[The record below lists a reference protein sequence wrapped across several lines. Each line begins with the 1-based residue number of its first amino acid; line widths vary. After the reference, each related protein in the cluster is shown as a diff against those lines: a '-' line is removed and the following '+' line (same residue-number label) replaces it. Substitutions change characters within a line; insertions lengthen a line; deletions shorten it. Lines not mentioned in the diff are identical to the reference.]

1 MEVDKVINY
10 LLIGNLLS
18 GKVIY
23 EMSNSIDP
31 KTLYEANLIFNNFQ
45 KKKHHNLNTQ
55 IECFTISIFIDNIIM
70 IVKTDDVYPIERN
83 FELFKKIKKSIPD
96 LCELSLDWNLNLYKQ
111 SLNEKITKIIYDY
124 FNDIN
129 NSRKV
134 LNTMSYIKNNAN
146 SIIEEESDENIDY
159 SSNSSQNGINKKN
172 KNNKR
177 NSLISN
183 SIIGDK
189 ISLKDIKLDKTVY
202 LKKNKSKIF
211 NDKNKKVNIN
221 LIDDSEENKTNMY
234 KSLIQSSSLVK
245 INNNNNDNIKT
256 PNTINETHITN
267 KYVNDMK
274 DIVWKI
280 TCCKRVIC
288 FFIVLFIIIVCVVI
302 PLIIKYSYSY

>member
-1 MEVDKVINY
+1 MQVEKVINY

-23 EMSNSIDP
+23 EMSNTIDP
-31 KTLYEANLIFNNFQ
+31 KTLYEANLIFNNYQ
-45 KKKHHNLNTQ
+45 KKKHHTLNTK

-83 FELFKKIKKSIPD
+83 FELFKKIKKSLPD
-96 LCELSLDWNLNLYKQ
+96 LSELSLDWNLNLYKQ

-134 LNTMSYIKNNAN
+134 LNTMSYIKNDVSN
-146 SIIEEESDENIDY
+146 IIEEESDENKID
-159 SSNSSQNGINKKN
+159 SSNSSQNGANKKN
-172 KNNKR
+172 GNNKR

-211 NDKNKKVNIN
+211 NEKNKKVSIN
-221 LIDDSEENKTNMY
+221 LIDDTEENKTNMY

-245 INNNNNDNIKT
+245 INNNNDNFKT
-256 PNTINETHITN
+256 PNAINETHITN
-267 KYVNDMK
+267 KYVNEMK

-280 TCCKRVIC
+280 TCCKKIIC
-288 FFIVLFIIIVCVVI
+288 FFIILVIIIISVVI

>member
-1 MEVDKVINY
+1 MQVEKVINY

-23 EMSNSIDP
+23 EMSNTIDP
-31 KTLYEANLIFNNFQ
+31 KTLYEANLIFNNYQ
-45 KKKHHNLNTQ
+45 KKKHHTLNTK

-83 FELFKKIKKSIPD
+83 FELFKKIKKSLPD
-96 LCELSLDWNLNLYKQ
+96 LSELSLDWNLNLYKQ
-111 SLNEKITKIIYDY
+111 SLNEKITKIINDY

-134 LNTMSYIKNNAN
+134 LNTMSYIKNDVSN
-146 SIIEEESDENIDY
+146 IIEEESDENKID
-159 SSNSSQNGINKKN
+159 SSNSSQNGANKKN
-172 KNNKR
+172 GNNKR

-211 NDKNKKVNIN
+211 NEKNKKVSIN
-221 LIDDSEENKTNMY
+221 LIDDTEENKTNMY

-245 INNNNNDNIKT
+245 INNNNNDNFKT
-256 PNTINETHITN
+256 PNAINDTHITN
-267 KYVNDMK
+267 KYVNEMK

-280 TCCKRVIC
+280 TCCKKIIC
-288 FFIVLFIIIVCVVI
+288 FFIILVIIIISVVI

>member
-1 MEVDKVINY
+1 MQVEKVINY

-23 EMSNSIDP
+23 EMSNTIDP
-31 KTLYEANLIFNNFQ
+31 KTLYEANLIFNNYQ
-45 KKKHHNLNTQ
+45 KKKHHTLNTK

-83 FELFKKIKKSIPD
+83 FELFKKIKKSLPD
-96 LCELSLDWNLNLYKQ
+96 LSELSLDWNLNLYKQ

-134 LNTMSYIKNNAN
+134 LNTMSYIKNDVSN
-146 SIIEEESDENIDY
+146 IIEEESDENKID
-159 SSNSSQNGINKKN
+159 SSNSSQNGANRKN
-172 KNNKR
+172 GNNKR

-183 SIIGDK
+183 SIVGDK

-211 NDKNKKVNIN
+211 NEKNKKVSIN
-221 LIDDSEENKTNMY
+221 LIDDTEENKTNMY

-245 INNNNNDNIKT
+245 INNNNDNFKT
-256 PNTINETHITN
+256 PNEINETHITN
-267 KYVNDMK
+267 KYVNEMK

-280 TCCKRVIC
+280 TCCKKIIC
-288 FFIVLFIIIVCVVI
+288 FFIILVIVIISIVI

>member
-1 MEVDKVINY
+1 MQVEKVINY

-23 EMSNSIDP
+23 EMSNTIDP
-31 KTLYEANLIFNNFQ
+31 KTLYEANLIFNNYQ
-45 KKKHHNLNTQ
+45 KKKHHTLNTK

-83 FELFKKIKKSIPD
+83 FELFKKIKKSLPD
-96 LCELSLDWNLNLYKQ
+96 LSELSLDWNLNLYKQ

-134 LNTMSYIKNNAN
+134 LNTMSYIKNDVSN
-146 SIIEEESDENIDY
+146 IIEEESDENKID
-159 SSNSSQNGINKKN
+159 SSNSSQNGANRKN
-172 KNNKR
+172 GNNKR

-211 NDKNKKVNIN
+211 NEKNKKVSIN
-221 LIDDSEENKTNMY
+221 LIDDTEENKTNMY

-245 INNNNNDNIKT
+245 INNNNDNFKT
-256 PNTINETHITN
+256 PNEMNDTHITN
-267 KYVNDMK
+267 KYVNEMK

-280 TCCKRVIC
+280 TCCKKIIC
-288 FFIVLFIIIVCVVI
+288 FFIILVIVIISIVI

>member
-1 MEVDKVINY
+1 MQVEKVINY

-23 EMSNSIDP
+23 EMSNTIDP
-31 KTLYEANLIFNNFQ
+31 KTLYEANLIFNNYQ
-45 KKKHHNLNTQ
+45 KKKHHTLNTK

-83 FELFKKIKKSIPD
+83 FELFKKIKKSLPD
-96 LCELSLDWNLNLYKQ
+96 LSELSLDWNLNLYKQ

-134 LNTMSYIKNNAN
+134 LNTMSYIKNDVSN
-146 SIIEEESDENIDY
+146 IIEEESDENKID
-159 SSNSSQNGINKKN
+159 SSNSSQNGANRKN
-172 KNNKR
+172 GNNKR

-211 NDKNKKVNIN
+211 NEKNKKVSIN
-221 LIDDSEENKTNMY
+221 LIDDTEENKTNMY

-245 INNNNNDNIKT
+245 INNNNDNFKT
-256 PNTINETHITN
+256 PNEINETHITN
-267 KYVNDMK
+267 KYVNEMK

-280 TCCKRVIC
+280 TCCKKIIC
-288 FFIVLFIIIVCVVI
+288 FFIILVIVIISIVI